1 MIKFPKGNSTL
12 GILFSSIRHWRCPD
26 ASEVWL
32 NARHASFARCCIL
45 RCCTIRRGKERK
57 KEIKKKGKIVK
68 TKRRRRRIRGSIS
81 NLFLLSA
88 VAIRPCPM
96 AILSDYRTTIFEF
109 RKGKRTRMDERTY
122 SRRASGR
129 LRFLVPRV

>member
-1 MIKFPKGNSTL
+1 MPVTPRL
-12 GILFSSIRHWRCPD
+12 LD
-26 ASEVWL
+26 AVSYDAV
-32 NARHASFARCCIL
+32 RFAEEK
-45 RCCTIRRGKERK
+45 KERNK
-57 KEIKKKGKIVK
+57 KKKGKIV
-68 TKRRRRRIRGSIS
+68 KRRRRRIRGSIS